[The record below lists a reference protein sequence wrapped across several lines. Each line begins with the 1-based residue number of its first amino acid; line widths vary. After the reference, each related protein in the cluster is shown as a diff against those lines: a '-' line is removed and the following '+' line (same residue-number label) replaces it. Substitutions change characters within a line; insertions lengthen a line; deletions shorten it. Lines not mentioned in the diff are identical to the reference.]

1 MSNRTLYF
9 IIALSVVVW
18 YYLKKVQT
26 AQALTVRYKMPQSIR
41 IENGAVY
48 WNQPIV
54 LTNPTATPINLQRY
68 NMQVQIENYP
78 IGTAYGTEFVKILAG
93 RETTILAKVVIPVT
107 NLISV
112 IPDLLNAGKSLDI
125 RFVGAITAEFIT
137 VPVDTKINI
146 PIPKLFK

>member
-1 MSNRTLYF
+1 MINRTYLY
-9 IIALSVVVW
+9 IIGAVLLIW

-26 AQALTVRYKMPQSIR
+26 AQALTVRYKMPQNIT
-41 IENGAVY
+41 INDGAVY
-48 WNQPIV
+48 WKQPIV
-54 LTNPTATPINLQRY
+54 LTNPTGTPINLQRY

-93 RETTILAKVVIPVT
+93 RETTILANVVIPVS

-112 IPDLLNAGKSLDI
+112 IPDLLSAGKSLDI

-146 PIPKLFK
+146 PIPKLFR